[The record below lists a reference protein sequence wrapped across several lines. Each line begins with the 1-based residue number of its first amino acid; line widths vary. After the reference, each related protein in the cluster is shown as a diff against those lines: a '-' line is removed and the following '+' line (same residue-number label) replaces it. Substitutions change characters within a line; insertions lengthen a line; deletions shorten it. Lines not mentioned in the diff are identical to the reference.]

1 MTIQDLI
8 ADALT
13 ELGVLGAGQTPS
25 GPLGSLGL
33 RRLNRLFDT
42 WNAKRQAVY
51 ADTITT
57 HTLTPDLQ
65 PHTIGPTGATFT
77 VTQRPVRIDAANL
90 VIGDLRYP
98 IRIRD
103 TAWWMRLT
111 DPTFA
116 SERPTVLN
124 YRPGWPN
131 GSLYLWPVP
140 SSAHTLELLS
150 RVILSSVALA
160 DTFTMPPGYEAAVM
174 LSLAEDL
181 ATPLA
186 RPDDG
191 TLTEKARKARATIF
205 ANNEETPRICTV
217 DAGMPGSDGSAVW
230 VGGSVDGWLQGGW
243 VQDDGGI

>member
-8 ADALT
+8 ADVLT
-13 ELGVLGAGQTPS
+13 NLGVLGAGQTPS
-25 GPLGSLGL
+25 GRLGAFGL
-33 RRLNRLFDT
+33 RRLNRIFDT

-57 HTLTPDLQ
+57 HTLIPDLQ

-77 VTQRPVRIDAANL
+77 VTQRPVSIEAASL
-90 VIGDLRYP
+90 VISDLHYP
-98 IRIRD
+98 IAIRD

-116 SERPTVLN
+116 SERPTHLN

-140 SSAHTLELLS
+140 SSGHTLELLS
-150 RVILSSVALA
+150 RIILASVALA
-160 DTFTMPPGYEAAVM
+160 DTFTFPPGYELAVS
-174 LSLAEDL
+174 LSLEEDL
-181 ATPLA
+181 ARPLGRPADQDLIDRA
-186 RPDDG
+186 RQ
-191 TLTEKARKARATIF
+191 ARATIF
-205 ANNEETPRICTV
+205 ANNEETPRICTA
-217 DAGMPGSDGSAVW
+217 DAGMPGAGHGASW
-230 VGGSVDGWLQGGW
+230 FGGSFQEWVQGGW